1 MNNND
6 HINKLIEDALNSVDD
21 IQQAEPKPFLLTR
34 INARMNNGTASI
46 WEKAGWFITRP
57 AVAFTGLCLII
68 LINVMVMMNTGSLN
82 TNNNNTEQV
91 AVNSADEL
99 SSTVATIYDIE
110 NTQP

>member
-1 MNNND
+1 MNKQE

-21 IQQAEPKPFLLTR
+21 VKRAEPKPFLLTR
-34 INARMNNGTASI
+34 IQARMNKGKESA
-46 WEKAGWFITRP
+46 WEKAGWLIARP

-68 LINVMVMMNTGSLN
+68 IINVIVIMNNDQVSAGN
-82 TNNNNTEQV
+82 GADQV
-91 AVNSADEL
+91 ALNSTDEF